1 MSLSTMVTV
10 EIEVE
15 VFYTHTEDGVEAL
28 NAICQYDVPR
38 EVSQWADYDALPYYR
53 CVCCGNCEDRL
64 ILKHRHAPSEVRTG
78 IQPRMAGEVKR

>member
-15 VFYTHTEDGVEAL
+15 VFYTYSEDGLEVV

-38 EVSQWADYDALPYYR
+38 EVSAWAEQQAMTQFEKCPQ
-53 CVCCGNCEDRL
+53 
-64 ILKHRHAPSEVRTG
+64 VR
-78 IQPRMAGEVKR
+78 

>member
-15 VFYTHTEDGVEAL
+15 VFYEPTDDGMEAR

-38 EVSQWADYDALPYYR
+38 EVSAWAEQQAMTQFEKCPQ
-53 CVCCGNCEDRL
+53 
-64 ILKHRHAPSEVRTG
+64 VR
-78 IQPRMAGEVKR
+78 

>member
-1 MSLSTMVTV
+1 MTINCPRCQGLMVV
-10 EIEVE
+10 
-15 VFYTHTEDGVEAL
+15 
-28 NAICQYDVPR
+28 DVYPAT
-38 EVSQWADYDALPYYR
+38 QWADYDALPYYR

>member
-15 VFYTHTEDGVEAL
+15 VFYTHTEDGIEAV

-38 EVSQWADYDALPYYR
+38 EVSAWAEQQAITQFEKRPQ
-53 CVCCGNCEDRL
+53 
-64 ILKHRHAPSEVRTG
+64 VR
-78 IQPRMAGEVKR
+78 

>member
-38 EVSQWADYDALPYYR
+38 EVSQWAENQALDQFDKRPM
-53 CVCCGNCEDRL
+53 
-64 ILKHRHAPSEVRTG
+64 VR
-78 IQPRMAGEVKR
+78 

>member
-15 VFYTHTEDGVEAL
+15 VFYTHTEDGLEVL

-38 EVSQWADYDALPYYR
+38 EVSAWAEQQAMTQFEKCPQ
-53 CVCCGNCEDRL
+53 
-64 ILKHRHAPSEVRTG
+64 VR
-78 IQPRMAGEVKR
+78 

>member
-15 VFYTHTEDGVEAL
+15 VFYTYSEDGLEVV

-38 EVSQWADYDALPYYR
+38 EVSAWAEQQAITQFEKCPQ
-53 CVCCGNCEDRL
+53 
-64 ILKHRHAPSEVRTG
+64 VR
-78 IQPRMAGEVKR
+78 

>member
-38 EVSQWADYDALPYYR
+38 EVSQWAENQAMDQF
-53 CVCCGNCEDRL
+53 E
-64 ILKHRHAPSEVRTG
+64 
-78 IQPRMAGEVKR
+78 KRPVL